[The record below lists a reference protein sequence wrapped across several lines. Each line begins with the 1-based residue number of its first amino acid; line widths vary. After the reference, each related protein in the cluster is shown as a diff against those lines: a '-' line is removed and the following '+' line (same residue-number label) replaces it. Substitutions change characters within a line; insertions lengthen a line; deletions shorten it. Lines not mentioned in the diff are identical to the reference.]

1 MVLADVL
8 GDMVQAFQ
16 LILSGDPEIYGIVSR
31 SLLFSG
37 TAVILAILWGT
48 PLSMLIAMKEFRGKT
63 VVKTFLNTLIGLP
76 TVVLGLILFLIF
88 SRGGPLGFLGLLYTP
103 GAIMI
108 GQAILVTPILVSIGV
123 SAIESVDPEIMSL
136 AQTLGASESQA
147 QIAVLKEAING
158 VVLSDLASFNRA
170 IGELGVVLLVG
181 GNIAGGGNRTDVL
194 TTAISRDVQI
204 GETGLAVALGILLVI
219 ILFTI
224 NIIVV
229 VLRKTN
235 YLVELAKRPYSKLKR
250 SGETKK

>member
-1 MVLADVL
+1 MGDVIN
-8 GDMVQAFQ
+8 GIAEAFQ
-16 LILSGDPEIYGIVSR
+16 LILSGDPEIYGIVYR
-31 SLLFSG
+31 SLFFSG
-37 TAVILAILWGT
+37 TAIILAILWGT
-48 PLSMLIAMKEFRGKT
+48 PLAMLIAMKDFRGKT
-63 VVKTFLNTLIGLP
+63 LIKTLLNTLIGLP

-103 GAIMI
+103 AAIMI

-123 SAIESVDPEIMSL
+123 SAIESVEPEIMNL

-158 VVLSDLASFNRA
+158 VILSDIASFNRA

-194 TTAISRDVQI
+194 TTAISRSTQI
-204 GETGLAVALGILLVI
+204 NEIGLAIALGILLMI

-224 NIIVV
+224 NLIVV
-229 VLRKTN
+229 VLRNAN
-235 YLVELAKRPYSKLKR
+235 YLVELAKAPYAKLKGFR
-250 SGETKK
+250 NAER